1 MVKIPAKSDRM
12 IERALLIVG
21 AILLTVFLVA
31 YLHRWI
37 MVRAEMARFKEATRV
52 DRNSKD
58 ARGAVPKQG
67 EARATSLPGDRG
79 SASSDAPSRPPERD
93 GTDGSNVLPAVE
105 LPMAILRIPKLHL
118 EVPVLNGT
126 DAITL
131 NRGVGR
137 IAGTGRPGQKGNIGI
152 AGHRDGFFSGLKDI
166 SKGDRIELQSA
177 NGTDIYVVDRILV
190 TDPDDMS
197 VLNDG
202 DKPMLTLVTCYPFH
216 YVGPAPRRFIV
227 GASKQ

>member
-1 MVKIPAKSDRM
+1 MKMPAKHVRM

-21 AILLTVFLVA
+21 AVLLAVFLGA

-37 MVRAEMARFKEATRV
+37 MVRAEIARFKEATRV
-52 DRNSKD
+52 ERNSKD
-58 ARGAVPKQG
+58 ARAAAPKQD
-67 EARATSLPGDRG
+67 EALARSLPGDQG
-79 SASSDAPSRPPERD
+79 NDVTARPPERD
-93 GTDGSNVLPAVE
+93 GTHEGNVLPAVE
-105 LPMAILRIPKLHL
+105 VPMAILRIPKLNL

-166 SKGDRIELQSA
+166 TTGDKIELLTA
-177 NGTDIYVVDRILV
+177 KGTDIYIVDRILI

-227 GASKQ
+227 GASLKQ